1 MRMKWLSTF
10 LMLLV
15 LTTEAAAAGVIGRWS
30 GSCIPGWPQIYGVFT
45 ADADGGSLTVF
56 QANLLDESVTEMQI
70 DGDSMAFDVS
80 IHGSAFSFKVVR

>member
-10 LMLLV
+10 LLLLV
-15 LTTEAAAAGVIGRWS
+15 LTTEGAAAGVIGRWS
-30 GSCIPGWPQIYGVFT
+30 GSCDFPGWPQIYGVFT

-70 DGDSMAFDVS
+70 DGD
-80 IHGSAFSFKVVR
+80 